1 MLARCIQMARLNV
14 GDAIWLA
21 SYRRLKTCSF
31 HRWLL
36 GVFILV
42 RYGLMVLPS
51 VGVTILTAWRET
63 ILIFF
68 NSQRVVASPG
78 FPCPRMNDSRKSP
91 PALDTLVAY
100 GWTEASLVGATT
112 TKVKR
117 RPLVPEATEA
127 KLAA

>member
-1 MLARCIQMARLNV
+1 MLAGCTQMARLNV
-14 GDAIWLA
+14 GDSIWLV

-31 HRWLL
+31 HRWRL

-68 NSQRVVASPG
+68 KSQRVVASPG
-78 FPCPRMNDSRKSP
+78 FPCPRNERFTEITAGFGHTCGIRQDGGISCWGNNDEGQATP
-91 PALDTLVAY
+91 P
-100 GWTEASLVGATT
+100 GA
-112 TKVKR
+112 
-117 RPLVPEATEA
+117 
-127 KLAA
+127 